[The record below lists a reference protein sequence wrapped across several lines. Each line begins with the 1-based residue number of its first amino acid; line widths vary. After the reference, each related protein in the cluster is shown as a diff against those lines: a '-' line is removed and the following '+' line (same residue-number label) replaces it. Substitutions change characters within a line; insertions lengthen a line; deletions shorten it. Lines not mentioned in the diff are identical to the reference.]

1 MGIEAMSITRE
12 ELIETIMYYFNEH
25 IPFNKLV
32 GIVVDEVSTEEVVL
46 RFAMKPD
53 LVGNTFKGILHGG
66 VTSTVLDVAGGLVA
80 MINAIDR
87 VFQSDPSLIQEKMS
101 KIGTIDMRVD
111 YLRPGYGNEFTAR
124 AKVIRH
130 GKKIAVTRMEL
141 RNEQGEEIALGTA
154 TYLVG

>member
-1 MGIEAMSITRE
+1 MTITRE
-12 ELIETIMYYFNEH
+12 ELIETIMLYFNEH

-32 GIVVDEVSTEEVVL
+32 GIVVEEISTEEVVL
-46 RFAMKPD
+46 RFSMKPE
-53 LVGNTFKGILHGG
+53 LIGNTFKGILHGG

-111 YLRPGYGNEFTAR
+111 YLRPGYGKEFYAR

>member
-1 MGIEAMSITRE
+1 MTKEQLIEAIT
-12 ELIETIMYYFNEH
+12 LYFNEN

-32 GIVVDEVSTEEVVL
+32 GILVEEVSVEQVVL
-46 RFAMKPD
+46 RFPMKPE
-53 LVGNTFKGILHGG
+53 LIGNTFMGILHGG

-87 VFQSDPSLIQEKMS
+87 VFQSDPAMIQEKMR
-101 KIGTIDMRVD
+101 KIGTIDLRVD
-111 YLRPGYGNEFTAR
+111 YLRPGYGEEFFASAT
-124 AKVIRH
+124 VIRH

-141 RNEQGEEIALGTA
+141 RNEKNEQIALGTA